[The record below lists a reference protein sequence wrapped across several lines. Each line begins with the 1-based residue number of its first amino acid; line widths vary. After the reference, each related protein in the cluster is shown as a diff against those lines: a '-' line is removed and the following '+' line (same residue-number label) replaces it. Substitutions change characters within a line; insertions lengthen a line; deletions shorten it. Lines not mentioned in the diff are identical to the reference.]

1 MRDLVTRQFWCQ
13 GVPLWR
19 VVLITLCLGTL
30 PGIAS
35 SVVLNHNQHANDR
48 NLYIRVCE
56 RNNYIKAESRI
67 AVHEN
72 KASPPSLVNRRE
84 KLYVI
89 LDCAATF
96 NHGGRGV
103 PLTHDQERKY
113 LEVIRRA
120 RIPLLR
126 HGEVIGSREP
136 EQGNLA
142 DF

>member
-35 SVVLNHNQHANDR
+35 SVVLNHNQHAN
-48 NLYIRVCE
+48 
-56 RNNYIKAESRI
+56 
-67 AVHEN
+67 

-103 PLTHDQERKY
+103 PLTQDQDRKY
-113 LEVIRRA
+113 LGVIRRA
-120 RIPLLR
+120 RIPIMH
-126 HGEVIGSREP
+126 HGQVVGSREP